1 MRKIQLHNLKEANYV
16 LNSLTRWDNNIG
28 EQARRLAT
36 WVKKGWLKQSDLF
49 ETVNSLL
56 EESVG
61 YGLLSRKDVARLIS
75 QTHLTDLVGA
85 VTVYTD
91 ENPGEEAVAMYML
104 TAKERGI
111 DVEKAIA
118 LYFDFKEQYLE
129 EQEAWIAKFDF
140 DIVEKVKKID
150 TKRKKDGTLTVNE
163 QRRRILDNRA
173 KQKLYR
179 QRKLKEL
186 QEWTEETELTKPW
199 EEERKQLPG
208 LKEAEFEAATEERP
222 TDKGNDNG
230 EH

>member
-36 WVKKGWLKQSDLF
+36 WVKKGWLKQADLF

-91 ENPGEEAVAMYML
+91 EFPGEEAVAMYML

-118 LYFDFKEQYLE
+118 LYFDFKEQYQEELE
-129 EQEAWIAKFDF
+129 EWKAKFDF

-150 TKRKKDGTLTVNE
+150 TKRKKDGTLTINE

-179 QRKLKEL
+179 QKKLKEL
-186 QEWTEETELTKPW
+186 QEWTEEKELTKPW
-199 EEERKQLPG
+199 TEERKQLPG
-208 LKEAEFEAATEERP
+208 LSEAEFEAATDKP
-222 TDKGNDNG
+222 TNKGNDNG
-230 EH
+230 QH

>member
-1 MRKIQLHNLKEANYV
+1 MRKICLHNLKEATYV
-16 LNSLTRWDNNIG
+16 LNSMTRWDNNVG
-28 EQARRLAT
+28 EQSRRLAT
-36 WVKKGWLKQSDLF
+36 WLKKGWLQSGDLLPAI
-49 ETVNSLL
+49 NSLL

-75 QTHLTDLVGA
+75 RTHLTDLVSA
-85 VTVYTD
+85 ITIYTD
-91 ENPGEEAVAMYML
+91 EFPGEEAVAMYML

-111 DVEKAIA
+111 DVEKAITMY
-118 LYFDFKEQYLE
+118 LDFKEQYKE
-129 EQEAWIAKFDF
+129 EQEEWIAKFDF

-179 QRKLKEL
+179 QKKLKEL

-208 LKEAEFEAATEERP
+208 LGEAEFDAATDKP
-222 TDKGNDNG
+222 IDKGTEDG
-230 EH
+230 KH